1 MNSNSR
7 SSSSS
12 SDYKQKYIKYK
23 NKYLKL
29 KASEEQKQK
38 QIQSGGYMYSSGE
51 YIFFIP
57 EKTSNFDKQEYGES
71 NGKISS
77 LDKFTD
83 NLGNCTRFL
92 RIGANVNNKT
102 IYSNQS
108 FTDVVKRETMKIE
121 NKTMDVYN
129 VVKDKSQKA
138 WNASQP
144 YVDNVLDITKQSG
157 QAIANVG
164 KQGYETAKEGYGDI
178 IKKLESNNKD
188 ESKKQLGSSNNTYGG
203 ANEESNDN
211 CNKLP
216 IPLPENLKGFSFDN
230 EVNETSLVDYIKLIN
245 EKQGGDK
252 ITRVIVVQK
261 KTNSF
266 GFGGESRLKYNFDVK
281 YDGDKIIAIKK

>member
-1 MNSNSR
+1 MN
-7 SSSSS
+7 S

-23 NKYLKL
+23 NKYLEL

-57 EKTSNFDKQEYGES
+57 EKTSSFNRGEYIDS

-92 RIGANVNNKT
+92 RIGTNVNNKT
-102 IYSNQS
+102 IYTNQS
-108 FTDVVKRETMKIE
+108 FTDVVKRETNKIE
-121 NKTMDVYN
+121 DKTVDAFN

-144 YVDNVLDITKQSG
+144 YIDNALDVTKQSG

-164 KQGYETAKEGYGDI
+164 KQGYTLAKEEYENMR
-178 IKKLESNNKD
+178 KKLESNNKD

-216 IPLPENLKGFSFDN
+216 IPLPENLKGFNFDN

-281 YDGDKIIAIKK
+281 YDGDKVEIKKK